1 MPIRTDHPLI
11 LLLEVAQHRLDLL
24 AGNQDRVLSR
34 DVGALTE
41 LIVDIP
47 KCDVGRIILEQA
59 QVRAAGDGS
68 WDVKR

>member
-34 DVGALTE
+34 DVGALAE

-47 KCDVGRIILEQA
+47 KCDVGRIILE
-59 QVRAAGDGS
+59 
-68 WDVKR
+68 